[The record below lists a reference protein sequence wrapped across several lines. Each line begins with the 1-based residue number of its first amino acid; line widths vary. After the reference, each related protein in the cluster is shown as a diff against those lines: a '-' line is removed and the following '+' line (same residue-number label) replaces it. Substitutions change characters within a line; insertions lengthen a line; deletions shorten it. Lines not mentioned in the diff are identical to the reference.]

1 MTSPSV
7 PGRLREW
14 IPETTLLLATT
25 GAGLWAGGRWLDPSS
40 DPGIWW
46 SLPERLA
53 SGECLYRDLY
63 LQYGPLSVHLFSRVV
78 RLFDGSL
85 RCILLLNWIP
95 AVLAGILL
103 LRAARPFL
111 STLER
116 LCLCAILLG
125 VCLFAPGAG
134 RVVFPYCPGA
144 VHALCFSLAALI
156 LVGEDADGRARIRDY
171 GAGVLTGM
179 AFCAKQEIGVA
190 AIVGLVAA
198 ALLPAG
204 GPRRAARTL
213 AGFAAFAAL
222 GAAVVLSS
230 APLESLR
237 LDSHV
242 WPLAAAPPPEWR
254 TLFRMIAGIGP
265 GLPSRL
271 LGSARGL
278 VLFACLFGF
287 VGLLLARER
296 RMVRLLPVGAAL
308 AALLVWDVL
317 DRSLWRRNLGFFHL
331 WMTLAFAVALLAFLD
346 RRRERRAFLVGLG
359 LFAGIVGSRS
369 AFSGDIGNP
378 YAGVAHLPGAL
389 TFVLF
394 LFVFLPGLV
403 PGGAEP
409 ARLTRRVWA
418 IALLPIVTLGAWIG
432 ILNLRAPGHRA
443 VETLRGRVWVAKE
456 EAAVFERLAKELRPG
471 ERVLVVPEINAV
483 DDLFR
488 AASASPFLTH
498 MPGWLDRRG
507 QEILIHRLESAP
519 PDVIV
524 VFARPTWEYGVA
536 PFGQGFGLVVADWI
550 ARHGRTVYESE
561 GGTILRTSTGAAQA
575 AHTAQPP
582 EARRE

>member
-1 MTSPSV
+1 MTSRSA

-14 IPETTLLLATT
+14 IPEATLLVATT
-25 GAGLWAGGRWLDPSS
+25 AAGLWAGGRWLDPSS

-46 SLPERLA
+46 SLPQRLA
-53 SGECLYRDLY
+53 SGERLYRDLY
-63 LQYGPLSVHLFSRVV
+63 LQYGPLSVHLFSGIV

-95 AVLAGILL
+95 AVLAGVLL

-116 LCLCAILLG
+116 LVLCAILQG

-144 VHALCFSLAALI
+144 MHALCFSLAALM
-156 LVGEDADGRARIRDY
+156 LVGEEEGEDGRARLRDY
-171 GAGVLTGM
+171 AAGILAGM
-179 AFCAKQEIGVA
+179 AFCSKQEIGVA

-198 ALLPAG
+198 ALLQTG
-204 GPRRAARTL
+204 GARRAARTL
-213 AGFAAFAAL
+213 AGFAAVAVL
-222 GAAVVLSS
+222 GAAVVLTS

-242 WPLAAAPPPEWR
+242 WPLAAAPPAEWR
-254 TLFRMIAGIGP
+254 TLFQMIAGIGP
-265 GLPSRL
+265 GLPARL
-271 LGSARGL
+271 LGSVRGL

-296 RMVRLLPVGAAL
+296 RMSRLLPIGAAL
-308 AALLVWDVL
+308 AALLAWDVL

-346 RRRERRAFLVGLG
+346 RKRERRAFLVGFG

-369 AFSGDIGNP
+369 AFSGDIANP

-394 LFVFLPGLV
+394 VFGFLPGLV
-403 PGGAEP
+403 PGGVEP

-418 IALLPIVTLGAWIG
+418 IALLPIVSLGAWIG
-432 ILNLRAPGHRA
+432 ILHLRAPGQRA
-443 VETLRGRVWVAKE
+443 VETPRGRVWVAKP
-456 EAAVFERLAKELRPG
+456 EAAVFERLARELRPG

-483 DDLFR
+483 DALFR
-488 AASASPFLTH
+488 SPSASPFLTH

-507 QEILIHRLESAP
+507 QEILIRRLESAP

-536 PFGQGFGLVVADWI
+536 PFGQGFGLLVADWI
-550 ARHGRTVYESE
+550 ARHGRTVYEGE
-561 GGTILRTSTGAAQA
+561 GGTILRTSAVGAQGAPA
-575 AHTAQPP
+575 AG
-582 EARRE
+582 ARSE